1 MQMDKRELHKR
12 ILVNLGVTLLWI
24 LLIIICGPWLL
35 RFFRPVIIAW
45 IIAMVTNPLVSFLEK
60 RIKLMRKHGSA
71 IVILLAL
78 ILVAAIL
85 TLLVWWIYSEVS
97 GWVVG
102 LPDLYQTIMNNLQE
116 VLTPLH
122 ERFSFLPDRLEAFLS
137 GEKINEYIVSAL
149 DSLKTSPIQMAGGV
163 AGSIIDGL
171 VMSILTLLLAYYFVV
186 DKDKLSQWIH
196 GHTSKRME
204 EVWEMMKRIFINA
217 VGGYLKACFKIMFIM
232 FFILLVFFLALGVDY
247 AVVIA
252 LIVAVLDF
260 LPFIGTGTILWPWA
274 VYSVLMG
281 RYVQGMVLVIAYF
294 VTLIIR
300 RLIEPKLVGD
310 SIGISPFLTLISM
323 FIGYRFIGML
333 GLIVGIPIGML
344 LKGLID
350 AGVFESQIRG
360 IKILAEDIREYR
372 KY

>member
-1 MQMDKRELHKR
+1 MQMSKRELHKR

-24 LLIIICGPWLL
+24 LLIVICGPWLL

-71 IVILLAL
+71 IVIIVALL
-78 ILVAAIL
+78 LVATVLSLI
-85 TLLVWWIYSEVS
+85 VWWALSEVS
-97 GWVVG
+97 SWVVG
-102 LPDLYQTIMNNLQE
+102 LPDLYQTIMNNLQD

-122 ERFSFLPDRLEAFLS
+122 ERFDFLPDRLEAFLS
-137 GEKINEYIVSAL
+137 GEKINEYILSAL
-149 DSLKTSPIQMAGGV
+149 NSLQTGPIQMAGGV

-171 VMSILTLLLAYYFVV
+171 VMSILTILLAYYFVV
-186 DKDKLSQWIH
+186 DKEKLSRWIH
-196 GHTSKRME
+196 GHASKRME
-204 EVWEMMKRIFINA
+204 EVWEMIKRIFINA
-217 VGGYLKACFKIMFIM
+217 VGGYLKACFKIMFVM
-232 FFILLVFFLALGVDY
+232 FFILLIFFLALDVEY
-247 AVVIA
+247 AAVIA

-260 LPFIGTGTILWPWA
+260 LPFIGTGSVLWPWA

-281 RYVQGMVLVIAYF
+281 RYVEGIVLVIAYF

-310 SIGISPFLTLISM
+310 SFGISPFLTLVSM
-323 FIGYRFIGML
+323 FIGYRLIGML
-333 GLIVGIPIGML
+333 GLIVGIPAGML

-350 AGVFESQIRG
+350 AGIFESQIRG
-360 IKILAEDIREYR
+360 IRILAEDIREYR

>member
-24 LLIIICGPWLL
+24 VLLVVCGPWLL
-35 RFFRPVIIAW
+35 RFFRPLIIAW
-45 IIAMVTNPLVSFLEK
+45 IIAMVANPLVSFLEK

-78 ILVAAIL
+78 ILVATVLA
-85 TLLVWWIYSEVS
+85 LLVWWISSEIS

-102 LPDLYQTIMNNLQE
+102 LPDLYQTVMDNLQA

-137 GEKINEYIVSAL
+137 GDKINEYIVSAL
-149 DSLKTSPIQMAGGV
+149 DSLKASPIQMAGGV

-171 VMSILTLLLAYYFVV
+171 VMTILTILLAYYFIV
-186 DKDKLSQWIH
+186 DKNKLSQWIH
-196 GHTSKRME
+196 AHASKSME
-204 EVWEMMKRIFINA
+204 EMWKMMKQIFINA

-232 FFILLVFFLALGVDY
+232 FFILLIFFLALGVDY
-247 AVVIA
+247 AAVIA
-252 LIVAVLDF
+252 LIVAILDF
-260 LPFIGTGTILWPWA
+260 LPFIGTGTVLWPWA
-274 VYSVLMG
+274 LYSVLMG
-281 RYVQGMVLVIAYF
+281 RYVQGLVLVIAYF

-310 SIGISPFLTLISM
+310 SIGISPFLTLVSM
-323 FIGYRFIGML
+323 FIGYRLIGML
-333 GLIVGIPIGML
+333 GLIVGIPAGML
-344 LKGLID
+344 LKALLD

-360 IKILAEDIREYR
+360 IKILAEDIQEYR